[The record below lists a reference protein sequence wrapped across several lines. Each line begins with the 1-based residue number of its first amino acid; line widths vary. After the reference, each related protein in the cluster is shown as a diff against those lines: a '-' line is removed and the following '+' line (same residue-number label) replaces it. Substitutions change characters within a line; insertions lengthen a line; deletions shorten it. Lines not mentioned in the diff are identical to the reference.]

1 MEFTVTQ
8 KLQISLVRLFIN
20 AIWILEGVSGVR
32 FNVPLYPALYGIY
45 LGVFNTLLIFLL
57 AAYST
62 NYFAW
67 FGQGV
72 ISNLYPQSVRGNSLT
87 GSDVLGAAIVNRELP
102 VKVNEIR
109 FPQITADAVLIVD
122 RNNKKTLYEQNSN
135 TRLASASTTKLM
147 TALVAL
153 EIYDLDDLVTVSEEC
168 ASIDST
174 RAGLPAGTEYRVRDL
189 LNAMLIASAG
199 DAACAL
205 SESKVNTDEFL
216 YKMNQKA
223 YQLKMDSTFFT
234 NAIGLDGYNRA
245 HFSNASDLYKLTEAA
260 MSNKIISGIVRTKE
274 FNIKSTDESHIGS
287 LTTTNQLLWEIPQT
301 VGVKTGTTVEAGQVL
316 IYEYRD
322 EEKDVVIIVMGSEDR
337 FSDTRGLLNWLFASY
352 TWGIN

>member
-1 MEFTVTQ
+1 MEFTVGQ
-8 KLQISLVRLFIN
+8 KLQLSLVKALIN
-20 AIWILEGVSGVR
+20 AIWALESVTGVR
-32 FNVPLYPALYGIY
+32 INIPVYPALYGIY
-45 LGVFNTLLIFLL
+45 LGVFNTFLIFLL
-57 AAYST
+57 ASFST
-62 NYFAW
+62 DYFAW
-67 FGQGV
+67 LGQGIV
-72 ISNLYPQSVRGNSLT
+72 SGLYPQSGQGNYFQ
-87 GSDVLGAAIVNRELP
+87 GNNILGAAIINRDIPIMVND
-102 VKVNEIR
+102 IR

-122 RNNKKTLYEQNSN
+122 RNNKKTLFEQNSS

-147 TALVAL
+147 TALIAM
-153 EIYDLDDLVTVSEEC
+153 EIYDLEDLVTISEEC

-189 LNAMLIASAG
+189 LNAMLVSSAG

-245 HFSNASDLYKLTEAA
+245 HFSNASDLYKLTVAA
-260 MSNKIISGIVRTKE
+260 MANKTISGIVKTKE
-274 FNIKSTDESHIGS
+274 YSIKSTDESYIGS

-322 EEKDVVIIVMGSEDR
+322 EQKDVVIIVMGSEDR
-337 FSDTRGLLNWLFASY
+337 FSDTRSLLNWAFASY
-352 TWGIN
+352 SWDIK